1 MSIIY
6 DDLGEWIREYYEDAD
21 CTIEKTSDEISE
33 VDPLQTTLKS
43 ELDYLLALLIL
54 ADRLY
59 NKIMRNQPQTTLVRG
74 LRLIF
79 LSIFSG

>member
-1 MSIIY
+1 MVSKKGITKNYDNSIESMSIIY

-33 VDPLQTTLKS
+33 VDPFHTTLKS
-43 ELDYLLALLIL
+43 ELDYLLALLRL

-59 NKIMRNQPQTTLVRG
+59 IK
-74 LRLIF
+74 
-79 LSIFSG
+79 

>member
-1 MSIIY
+1 MVSKKGITKNYDNSIESMSIIY

-43 ELDYLLALLIL
+43 ELDYLLALLRL

-59 NKIMRNQPQTTLVRG
+59 IK
-74 LRLIF
+74 
-79 LSIFSG
+79 